1 MEYKETQ
8 NSILFKNEYE
18 EEFLKLT
25 KEFGVDAVSKAYSND
40 EFSIYFFSCIEDQDK
55 INSLMNSLKKKTKC
69 DIIENFDLDNNELTT
84 RTKTNSGYRKT
95 TKSLKDLIQKR
106 VSKEEFSKIN
116 DKLDYE
122 LLNKNSIQEK
132 IKVLS
137 HDLKKDNV
145 KCYIDNKTVN
155 LGIGFSNLK
164 RLWLSIDIDDPHDS
178 MTHIIKNL
186 QNRIYDEIQ
195 SLSINE
201 WAKER
206 YEKINSVHPLEY
218 FIDDAT
224 NLKESLESLNV
235 TLQDSMELYYSYVK
249 DMIIYRAM
257 EKSFSCNWICDKKD
271 IQEQYHLDNN
281 EFNHVISLLEA
292 SDILTYCEYDEDTK
306 QIDFNLRTIY
316 NIGYIDEY
324 SQFGDYHDLKNNYFQ
339 NIFNENKD
347 MEVKEP
353 HENFPKV
360 VTCNGKDTLAADRDF
375 TCYNEK
381 HLEFAKEVFKAD
393 YFDALYQE
401 NIIEHENTEEIE
413 QDNQIEL

>member
-69 DIIENFDLDNNELTT
+69 DIIENFDLDNNELST

-106 VSKEEFSKIN
+106 ISKEEFSKIN

-137 HDLKKDNV
+137 HELKEDNV

-186 QNRIYDEIQ
+186 QNRIHDEIQ
-195 SLSINE
+195 SLNINE

-218 FIDDAT
+218 FMDDAT

-292 SDILTYCEYDEDTK
+292 SDMLTYCEYDEQTG
-306 QIDFNLRTIY
+306 QIDFNITALY
-316 NIGYIDEY
+316 NIGYVDEY
-324 SQFGDYHDLKNNYFQ
+324 NQFENYF
-339 NIFNENKD
+339 NDKNDYFENKFD
-347 MEVKEP
+347 KNEDVMIVSSDST
-353 HENFPKV
+353 FPKYV
-360 VTCNGKDTLAADRDF
+360 DF
-375 TCYNEK
+375 KGSETAFLNKRVICFDER
-381 HLEFAKEVFKAD
+381 HLDFHKEVFKAD
-393 YFDALYQE
+393 YFDVIHKI
-401 NIIEHENTEEIE
+401 NTIEEETDE
-413 QDNQIEL
+413 EEYELEI

>member
-106 VSKEEFSKIN
+106 ISKEEFSKIN

-137 HDLKKDNV
+137 HELKEDNV

-186 QNRIYDEIQ
+186 QNRIHDEIQ
-195 SLSINE
+195 SLNINE

-292 SDILTYCEYDEDTK
+292 SDMLTYCEYDEQTG
-306 QIDFNLRTIY
+306 QIDFNITALY
-316 NIGYIDEY
+316 NIGYVDEY
-324 SQFGDYHDLKNNYFQ
+324 NQFENYFSDKKDY
-339 NIFNENKD
+339 FENKFDEKED
-347 MEVKEP
+347 MMIVSSDST
-353 HENFPKV
+353 FPKYADFKGSE
-360 VTCNGKDTLAADRDF
+360 TAFCNKRVICFDERHLDF
-375 TCYNEK
+375 
-381 HLEFAKEVFKAD
+381 HKEVFKAD
-393 YFDALYQE
+393 YFDVIHKI
-401 NIIEHENTEEIE
+401 NTIEEETDE
-413 QDNQIEL
+413 EEYELEI

>member
-106 VSKEEFSKIN
+106 ISKEEFSKIN

-132 IKVLS
+132 IKILS
-137 HDLKKDNV
+137 HELKEDNV

-186 QNRIYDEIQ
+186 QNRIHDEIQ
-195 SLSINE
+195 SLNINE

-218 FIDDAT
+218 FMDDAT

-235 TLQDSMELYYSYVK
+235 TLQDSMELFYSYVK

-292 SDILTYCEYDEDTK
+292 SDMLTYCEYDEQTG
-306 QIDFNLRTIY
+306 QIDFNITALY
-316 NIGYIDEY
+316 NIGYVDEY
-324 SQFGDYHDLKNNYFQ
+324 NQFENYFSDKKDY
-339 NIFNENKD
+339 FENKFDEKED
-347 MEVKEP
+347 MMIVSSDST
-353 HENFPKV
+353 FPKYV
-360 VTCNGKDTLAADRDF
+360 DF
-375 TCYNEK
+375 KGSETAFLNKRVICFDER
-381 HLEFAKEVFKAD
+381 HLDFHKEVFKAD
-393 YFDALYQE
+393 YFDVIHKI
-401 NIIEHENTEEIE
+401 NTIEEETDE
-413 QDNQIEL
+413 EEYELEI

>member
-106 VSKEEFSKIN
+106 ISKEEFSKIN

-137 HDLKKDNV
+137 HELKEDNV

-186 QNRIYDEIQ
+186 QNRIHDEIQ
-195 SLSINE
+195 SLNINE

-218 FIDDAT
+218 FMDDAT

-235 TLQDSMELYYSYVK
+235 TLHDSMELYYSYVK

-292 SDILTYCEYDEDTK
+292 SDMLTYCEYDEQTG
-306 QIDFNLRTIY
+306 QIDFNITALY
-316 NIGYIDEY
+316 NIGYVDEY
-324 SQFGDYHDLKNNYFQ
+324 NQFENYF
-339 NIFNENKD
+339 NDKNDYFENKFD
-347 MEVKEP
+347 KKEDVMIVSSDST
-353 HENFPKV
+353 FPKYV
-360 VTCNGKDTLAADRDF
+360 DF
-375 TCYNEK
+375 KGSETAFLNKRVICFDER
-381 HLEFAKEVFKAD
+381 HLDFHKEVFKAD
-393 YFDALYQE
+393 YFDVIHKI
-401 NIIEHENTEEIE
+401 NTIEEETDE
-413 QDNQIEL
+413 EEYELEI

>member
-40 EFSIYFFSCIEDQDK
+40 EFSIYFFSCIENQDK

-106 VSKEEFSKIN
+106 ISKEEFSKIN

-137 HDLKKDNV
+137 HELKEDNV

-164 RLWLSIDIDDPHDS
+164 RLWLSIDIDEPHDS

-186 QNRIYDEIQ
+186 QNRIHDEIQ
-195 SLSINE
+195 SLNINE

-206 YEKINSVHPLEY
+206 YEEINSVHPLEY
-218 FIDDAT
+218 FMDDAT

-292 SDILTYCEYDEDTK
+292 SDMLTYCEYDEQTG
-306 QIDFNLRTIY
+306 QIDFNITALY
-316 NIGYIDEY
+316 NIGYVDEY
-324 SQFGDYHDLKNNYFQ
+324 NQFENYF
-339 NIFNENKD
+339 NDKNDYFENKFD
-347 MEVKEP
+347 KKEDVMIVSSDST
-353 HENFPKV
+353 FPKYV
-360 VTCNGKDTLAADRDF
+360 DF
-375 TCYNEK
+375 KGSETAFLNKRVICFDER
-381 HLEFAKEVFKAD
+381 HLNFHKEVFKAD
-393 YFDALYQE
+393 YFDVIHKI
-401 NIIEHENTEEIE
+401 NTIEEETDE
-413 QDNQIEL
+413 EEYELEI

>member
-55 INSLMNSLKKKTKC
+55 INSLMNSLKKKAKC

-106 VSKEEFSKIN
+106 ISKEEFSKIN

-132 IKVLS
+132 IKILS
-137 HDLKKDNV
+137 HNLKENNV
-145 KCYIDNKTVN
+145 KYYIDNKTVN

-186 QNRIYDEIQ
+186 QNRIHDEIQ
-195 SLSINE
+195 SLNINE

-206 YEKINSVHPLEY
+206 YKKINSVHPLEY
-218 FIDDAT
+218 FMDDAT

-292 SDILTYCEYDEDTK
+292 SDMLTYCEYDEQTG
-306 QIDFNLRTIY
+306 QIDFNITALY
-316 NIGYIDEY
+316 NIGYVDEY
-324 SQFGDYHDLKNNYFQ
+324 SQFEDYLSDLKSDYFQ
-339 NIFNENKD
+339 NI
-347 MEVKEP
+347 V
-353 HENFPKV
+353 
-360 VTCNGKDTLAADRDF
+360 
-375 TCYNEK
+375 
-381 HLEFAKEVFKAD
+381 
-393 YFDALYQE
+393 
-401 NIIEHENTEEIE
+401 
-413 QDNQIEL
+413 

>member
-69 DIIENFDLDNNELTT
+69 DIIENFYLDNNELTT

-106 VSKEEFSKIN
+106 ISKEEFSKIN

-137 HDLKKDNV
+137 HELKEDNV

-186 QNRIYDEIQ
+186 QNRIHDEIQ
-195 SLSINE
+195 SLNINE

-218 FIDDAT
+218 FMDDAT

-292 SDILTYCEYDEDTK
+292 SDMLTYCEYDEQTG
-306 QIDFNLRTIY
+306 QIDFNITALY
-316 NIGYIDEY
+316 NIGYVDEY
-324 SQFGDYHDLKNNYFQ
+324 NQFENYF
-339 NIFNENKD
+339 NDKNDYFENKFD
-347 MEVKEP
+347 KKEDVMIVSSDST
-353 HENFPKV
+353 FPKYV
-360 VTCNGKDTLAADRDF
+360 DF
-375 TCYNEK
+375 KGSETAFLNKRVICFDER
-381 HLEFAKEVFKAD
+381 HLDFHKEVFKAD
-393 YFDALYQE
+393 YFDVIHKI
-401 NIIEHENTEEIE
+401 NTIEEETDE
-413 QDNQIEL
+413 EEYELEI